1 MILILIGITSMVSAL
16 IFDALPILEIGKFI
30 LDLQKESF
38 KIIIGSEFT
47 DDEKQ
52 NKLLVISGKILL
64 ATIKLI
70 FLFVLIALPLLSL
83 PVIGHWISDSIN
95 VFDTLISVEGI
106 CISILAFFVYY
117 YSKKSY
123 ARFRL

>member
-30 LDLQKESF
+30 LDLQKESL

-70 FLFVLIALPLLSL
+70 FLFVLVTLPMVSL
-83 PVIGHWISDSIN
+83 PVIGLWMTDSIN
-95 VFDTLISVEGI
+95 VFDILISIKGI
-106 CISILAFFVYY
+106 CISTLAFIVYY
-117 YSKKSY
+117 YIKKSY

>member
-30 LDLQKESF
+30 LDLQKESL